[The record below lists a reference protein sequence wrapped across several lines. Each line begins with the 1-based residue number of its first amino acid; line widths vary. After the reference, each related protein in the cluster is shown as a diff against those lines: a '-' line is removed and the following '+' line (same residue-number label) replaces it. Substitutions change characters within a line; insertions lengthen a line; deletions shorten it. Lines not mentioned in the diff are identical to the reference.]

1 MIIMINPPCQCVDN
15 WGALFIFFVV
25 TCQTHASTFLQSDDE
40 DDEDDDDDDDDE
52 LSDPC
57 LHFCAI

>member
-1 MIIMINPPCQCVDN
+1 MMMKN
-15 WGALFIFFVV
+15 
-25 TCQTHASTFLQSDDE
+25 CQTHASTFLQSDHNHDD

-57 LHFCAI
+57 FHFFAM